1 MIFREEIQESTNPSK
16 TVASFIEFFNREDK
30 DALNDIFDSPC
41 VLIFGERTNV
51 HMSYGDAVDF
61 DSLRKTGWSYSKINS
76 LELIYEDLET
86 SMVNINFSRYDKD
99 DNVILTASADYFL
112 MNYDG
117 VWKIKG
123 GFTPAN
129 ASTDQD

>member
-16 TVASFIEFFNREDK
+16 TVANFIEFFNREDK

-76 LELIYEDLET
+76 LDIIHEDEEI
-86 SMVNINFSRYDKD
+86 SVVKFNFSRLNDID
-99 DNVILTASADYFL
+99 VVISSIDATHVLVFKEN
-112 MNYDG
+112 M
-117 VWKIKG
+117 WKIKTVFVSEELSLG
-123 GFTPAN
+123 
-129 ASTDQD
+129 